1 MTEQQCSPYRKMIA
15 MTVSIIAKEA
25 GFDSIDKD
33 ALGTLTEM
41 MQACK
46 YPSFVRKII
55 YSYKCVFFLA
65 VLCELGLLS
74 RNYCELSGRVEPLIA
89 DVIMAFAEIGK
100 TILRVFAYWICTK
113 V

>member
-46 YPSFVRKII
+46 YPSVVRK
-55 YSYKCVFFLA
+55 SYLLYKVF
-65 VLCELGLLS
+65 
-74 RNYCELSGRVEPLIA
+74 
-89 DVIMAFAEIGK
+89 
-100 TILRVFAYWICTK
+100 VFACSF

>member
-1 MTEQQCSPYRKMIA
+1 MTESQCSPYRKMIA

-41 MQACK
+41 MQACTKPSLVQKDVYFKK
-46 YPSFVRKII
+46 YLFL
-55 YSYKCVFFLA
+55 LA

-89 DVIMAFAEIGK
+89 DVIMAFSEIGK
-100 TILRVFAYWICTK
+100 TVQCF
-113 V
+113 

>member
-46 YPSFVRKII
+46 YPSVVRK
-55 YSYKCVFFLA
+55 SY
-65 VLCELGLLS
+65 LL
-74 RNYCELSGRVEPLIA
+74 
-89 DVIMAFAEIGK
+89 
-100 TILRVFAYWICTK
+100 
-113 V
+113 